1 MTILGQCDSWR
12 IKNKKTRRSKIII
25 MITIII
31 IIIRRR
37 RRRNRF
43 VRERRFGGFIVK
55 TMWHNDGCEKG
66 ENNRRMT
73 AAYGRGLPR
82 AAASLTQFLGP
93 AGAGSLQAILYTRLP
108 AITRYII
115 IIIIITI
122 VHTDTKTS
130 RTTLDFRAIVLAAAT
145 STYTY
150 I

>member
-1 MTILGQCDSWR
+1 
-12 IKNKKTRRSKIII
+12 
-25 MITIII
+25 MIT

-43 VRERRFGGFIVK
+43 VRERRFGGFVVK

-93 AGAGSLQAILYTRLP
+93 AGAGSLQAILYTTTSHYQIYYYYYYYYTHRYENQSDH
-108 AITRYII
+108 TRFSRYRSYWRRKLGNIYIGI
-115 IIIIITI
+115 CT
-122 VHTDTKTS
+122 TS
-130 RTTLDFRAIVLAAAT
+130 ISIQTTHLQV
-145 STYTY
+145 
-150 I
+150 